1 MFNFQSI
8 SVKGPVIGGSAGEIA
23 NIDLTITAG
32 AAIAV
37 GQVVALPAPTATGLG
52 QGAYG
57 YIPSTGSAVLATQ
70 TMAEQSGRRMFGVA
84 LAAAANGTPV
94 TVRVRGVCKAS
105 VTTAVSIDYGDGT
118 LSVGSTSGVLTTTAS
133 GTAGDADVQLAVALP
148 LEATGTSNAQ
158 KYVLFDGI
166 NGFGGIPEV

>member
-8 SVKGPVIGGSAGEIA
+8 SVKGPATSSAGEVA

-37 GQVVALPAPTATGLG
+37 GEVVVLPAPTCVGTG

-57 YIPSTGSAVLATQ
+57 YIPTTGSAALATPA
-70 TMAEQSGRRMFGVA
+70 MMEQALRRIYGVA
-84 LAAAANGTPV
+84 LHAAASGALV

-105 VTTAVSIDYGDGT
+105 VTTASSIDYSTGT
-118 LSVGSTSGVLTTTAS
+118 LSVVTTNGILGITA
-133 GTAGDADVQLAVALP
+133 AGGAGNADIQLAVALP
-148 LEATGTSNAQ
+148 LEATGTANAQ

-166 NGFGGIPEV
+166 NGFAGIPEAV

>member
-8 SVKGPVIGGSAGEIA
+8 SVKGPVTGGNAGEIA

-32 AAIAV
+32 ATIAA
-37 GQVVALPAPTATGLG
+37 GEVVALPAPTGAGSG

-57 YIPSTGSAVLATQ
+57 YIPTTGSAVLATQ
-70 TMAEQSGRRMFGVA
+70 AMAEQSGRRMFGVA

-105 VTTAVSIDYGDGT
+105 VTTSPSIDYGTGT
-118 LSVGSTSGVLTTTAS
+118 LSIGGTNGVMANTAA
-133 GTAGDADVQLAVALP
+133 GTAGNVDVQLALAIP
-148 LEATGTSNAQ
+148 LEATGTTNAL

-166 NGFGGIPEV
+166 TGFGGIPET